1 MRCIHIYIFF
11 RMSECERGLA
21 GPTAGS
27 WSLRAS
33 PAGSPSPR
41 PPFPSPLPDARESRR
56 RTDRNTNHVA
66 FTSFHFSLLFFLYVC
81 DSELR
86 SSCLKNVFDNLIHWT
101 FSCEV
106 TYGPI
111 HGCSVI
117 GIGLINRRC
126 VYSLR
131 PQDIARSRCRLAFV
145 RALRGARP
153 SSLRGFSWSQNNP

>member
-1 MRCIHIYIFF
+1 
-11 RMSECERGLA
+11 MSASGVWRVRRPVAGHYGRVQQGL
-21 GPTAGS
+21 PP
-27 WSLRAS
+27 
-33 PAGSPSPR
+33 PAPPSPR
-41 PPFPSPLPDARESRR
+41 RYLMPVSREGAR
-56 RTDRNTNHVA
+56 TGILIT
-66 FTSFHFSLLFFLYVC
+66 SLLHHFTFLYYFFLYVC